1 MVYPAG
7 SSSVRAIGDVRP
19 ALRYSID
26 RVAIGPQLAE
36 TVVVLDADEET
47 LAFVA
52 AEHARPAPRLRW
64 LAHGF
69 LRGVLTD
76 YDVNGLL
83 GTYRLFLLS
92 SAQWATM
99 LDGVGGG
106 RLLDVGAGSGD
117 VTARMAPSFTAV
129 HAVETSRPMVRRL
142 RRHGFVAHRV
152 DISHTPAP
160 GAPYDSVALLNVLD
174 RSARPAALLAAAY
187 DALADDGV
195 LIVSMPLP
203 MQPFYQRGART
214 LDPVEALP
222 VVGTAWEGAARSLAE
237 DVLAP
242 NGFTVTRLTRAP
254 YLSGGDRRAPF
265 YELDAVVIVAALSDR
280 GATRRSAPH

>member
-1 MVYPAG
+1 MVYQRP
-7 SSSVRAIGDVRP
+7 SLRMIGAVLP

-26 RVAIGPQLAE
+26 RAAIGPSLADA
-36 TVVVLDADEET
+36 VVVLDADDET

-52 AEHARPAPRLRW
+52 AELARPARRLRW
-64 LAHGF
+64 LAHSF
-69 LRGVLTD
+69 LRGVFTD

-92 SAQWATM
+92 SAQWAT
-99 LDGVGGG
+99 LVDGGG

-117 VTARMAPSFTAV
+117 VTARMAPLFAV
-129 HAVETSRPMVRRL
+129 VNATETSRPMVRRL

-152 DISHTPAP
+152 DISRAPAP
-160 GAPYDSVALLNVLD
+160 GAPYDAVALLNVLD
-174 RSARPAALLAAAY
+174 RSARPASLLAAAR
-187 DALADDGV
+187 DSLADDGV
-195 LIVSMPLP
+195 LIVSVPLP
-203 MQPFYQRGART
+203 IAPFYQRGART

-222 VVGTAWEGAARSLAE
+222 VAGTTWEAAARSLAE
-237 DVLAP
+237 DVLVP
-242 NGFTVTRLTRAP
+242 SGFTVTRLTRAP

-265 YELDAVVIVAALSDR
+265 YELDAVVIVAVLSDR

>member
-1 MVYPAG
+1 
-7 SSSVRAIGDVRP
+7 VRPIGDVRP

-26 RVAIGPQLAE
+26 RAAIGPKLAE

-52 AEHARPAPRLRW
+52 AEKARPAPRLRW
-64 LAHGF
+64 LAHAF
-69 LRGVLTD
+69 LRGLLTD

-92 SAQWATM
+92 SAQWATV
-99 LDGVGGG
+99 LDGVAGG

-117 VTARMAPSFTAV
+117 VTARMAPSFAAV
-129 HAVETSRPMVRRL
+129 HTVETSRPMVRRL
-142 RRHGFVAHRV
+142 RRHGFVAHQV
-152 DISHTPAP
+152 DISRTPAP

-174 RSARPAALLAAAY
+174 RSARPAGLLAAAKN
-187 DALADDGV
+187 ALADDGV

-214 LDPVEALP
+214 LDPVEVLP
-222 VVGTAWEGAARSLAE
+222 AVGMTWEAAARSLAE
-237 DVLAP
+237 DVLVP
-242 NGFTVTRLTRAP
+242 GGFTVIRLTRAP
-254 YLSGGDRRAPF
+254 YLSGGDRHAPF
-265 YELDAVVIVAALSDR
+265 YELDAVVIVAVLNDR
-280 GATRRSAPH
+280 RATRRSALH